1 MKIKVV
7 KKAAPQRK
15 PQNYCPYY
23 IWSDVSKATTD

>member
-1 MKIKVV
+1 MRIKVV

-23 IWSDVSKATTD
+23 FYGDVSKDSTD